1 MPTNHPDF
9 LGRASSFPWANTLI
23 TNTFRAACE
32 WLGICHS
39 KAGRLAWIQAQ
50 AGQAKCTTLDK
61 IDPEELLDQAD
72 RALYETKKRSRN
84 GYSVYRGSSGSA
96 ISGNVIQ
103 LNDFVAAE
111 AKSKS

>member
-1 MPTNHPDF
+1 MIWNDCALVVKT
-9 LGRASSFPWANTLI
+9 SI
-23 TNTFRAACE
+23 
-32 WLGICHS
+32 GIVC
-39 KAGRLAWIQAQ
+39 
-50 AGQAKCTTLDK
+50 CTTLDK
-61 IDPEELLDQAD
+61 IDPEALLDQAD

-84 GYSVYRGSSGSA
+84 GYSVYRGSSGAA